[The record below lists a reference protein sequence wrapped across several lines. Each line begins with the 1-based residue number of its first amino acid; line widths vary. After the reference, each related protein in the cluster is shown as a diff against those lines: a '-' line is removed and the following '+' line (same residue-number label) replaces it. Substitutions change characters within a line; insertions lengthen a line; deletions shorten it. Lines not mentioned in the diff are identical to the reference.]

1 MRPTRNSFW
10 CGLDSKADQQGVTY
24 IEPIASWP
32 RKDLLVTACD
42 AASSRYPGPAALV
55 GDRPGAPE
63 RRLSSRPARD
73 GSGAE
78 ARRREAAV
86 ALRGVGSS
94 PGGGGR
100 GGGGD
105 AERRASGGGGIP
117 RGGVVGVG
125 RFGAGT
131 GGGRSLTVPRRC
143 RCW

>member
-10 CGLDSKADQQGVTY
+10 CGLDSQADQQGVTY

-55 GDRPGAPE
+55 ADRPGAPE
-63 RRLSSRPARD
+63 PRLSSRPARD

-78 ARRREAAV
+78 ARRREAA
-86 ALRGVGSS
+86 ADLPHLGLT

-100 GGGGD
+100 
-105 AERRASGGGGIP
+105 
-117 RGGVVGVG
+117 
-125 RFGAGT
+125 
-131 GGGRSLTVPRRC
+131 
-143 RCW
+143 

>member
-10 CGLDSKADQQGVTY
+10 CGLDSQADQQGVTY

-78 ARRREAAV
+78 ARRREAAGG
-86 ALRGVGSS
+86 LRDVGSS
-94 PGGGGR
+94 AGGGWRSGVGGGGPRPGGGAPARGGGGR
-100 GGGGD
+100 GG
-105 AERRASGGGGIP
+105 AR
-117 RGGVVGVG
+117 
-125 RFGAGT
+125 
-131 GGGRSLTVPRRC
+131 
-143 RCW
+143 